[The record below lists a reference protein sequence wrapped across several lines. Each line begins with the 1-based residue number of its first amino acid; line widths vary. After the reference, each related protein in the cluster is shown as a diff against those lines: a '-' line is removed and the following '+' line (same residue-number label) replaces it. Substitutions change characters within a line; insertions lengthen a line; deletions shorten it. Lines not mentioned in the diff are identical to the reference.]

1 MSLEK
6 VETEKNREANEKK
19 KAGKPVNGKEEAG
32 KAMDE
37 KVETEKA
44 MGKES
49 PEKEAVYTVE
59 EFAENAKSVFGTR
72 KECVTAA
79 LKNSGITA
87 CGVSRAKEAVEAFM
101 KKEVR

>member
-6 VETEKNREANEKK
+6 VETEKNREENEKK

-32 KAMDE
+32 KAM
-37 KVETEKA
+37 V
-44 MGKES
+44 KES
-49 PEKEAVYTVE
+49 PETEAVYTAE

-72 KECVTAA
+72 KECVLAA
-79 LKNSGITA
+79 LKSGGITA
-87 CGVSRAKEAVEAFM
+87 CSVSRAKEAVEAFM